1 MGHIRLCAPC
11 ARASLALTAL
21 EATLRIYM
29 DGADVAHRDIPV
41 LSMLTL
47 PQAHLERRA
56 RKLRDRMVAG
66 LDKAGYRVPFR
77 WRSSRNRR
85 PPGGGSLP
93 TVELPTMCV
102 AVRLVDE
109 RLSVDALKRSLVQ
122 DFDTPV
128 VTRASHDRVL
138 FDVRTLVGDRDIETA
153 ASTLVACVKKAIAR

>member
-1 MGHIRLCAPC
+1 MQVEIV
-11 ARASLALTAL
+11 
-21 EATLRIYM
+21 E
-29 DGADVAHRDIPV
+29 
-41 LSMLTL
+41 
-47 PQAHLERRA
+47 E
-56 RKLRDRMVAG
+56 
-66 LDKAGYRVPFR
+66 
-77 WRSSRNRR
+77 SST
-85 PPGGGSLP
+85 PGGGSLP

-128 VTRASHDRVL
+128 VTRASHDRIL

>member
-1 MGHIRLCAPC
+1 
-11 ARASLALTAL
+11 
-21 EATLRIYM
+21 
-29 DGADVAHRDIPV
+29 
-41 LSMLTL
+41 
-47 PQAHLERRA
+47 
-56 RKLRDRMVAG
+56 MVAG
-66 LDKAGYRVPFR
+66 LDKAGCPCAVELEIVEE
-77 WRSSRNRR
+77 SST
-85 PPGGGSLP
+85 PGGGSLP

-153 ASTLVACVKKAIAR
+153 ATTLVACVKKAIAR